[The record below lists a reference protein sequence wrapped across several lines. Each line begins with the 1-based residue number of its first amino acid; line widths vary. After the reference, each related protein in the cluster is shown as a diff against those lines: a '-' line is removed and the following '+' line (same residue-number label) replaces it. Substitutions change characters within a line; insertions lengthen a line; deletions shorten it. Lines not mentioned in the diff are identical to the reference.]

1 MFGGKRMVSG
11 SWWLAPTL
19 LASVLVGTPLHAQ
32 DINWQEAVASLA
44 RERTHAETCAS
55 VLKKYGDPAAKDRG
69 SVDYGEAK
77 AEYDGIIAG
86 LSVALARKEQPASLS
101 DLQGR
106 LQRGFE
112 KREAFCQSA
121 LSLMPEGK
129 GEKGPIE
136 EIVSGAIGPL
146 IQAVQAIYFRAKDDN
161 LLTRKTIQTQLEA
174 TSWPAFASISPSR

>member
-1 MFGGKRMVSG
+1 MVSG
-11 SWWLAPTL
+11 WLWLAPTL
-19 LASVLVGTPLHAQ
+19 FAVIVAGTPLHAQ
-32 DINWQEAVASLA
+32 NMNWQEAVASLA
-44 RERTHAETCAS
+44 RERTHAETCTN

-69 SVDYGEAK
+69 SIDYGEAK

-86 LSVALARKEQPASLS
+86 LNVALARKEQPASLS

-112 KREAFCQSA
+112 KREAFCQTA
-121 LSLMPEGK
+121 LSFMPQGK

-146 IQAVQAIYFRAKDDN
+146 IQAIQAIYFRAKDDD

-174 TSWPAFASISPSR
+174 TSWPPFASVSPSP